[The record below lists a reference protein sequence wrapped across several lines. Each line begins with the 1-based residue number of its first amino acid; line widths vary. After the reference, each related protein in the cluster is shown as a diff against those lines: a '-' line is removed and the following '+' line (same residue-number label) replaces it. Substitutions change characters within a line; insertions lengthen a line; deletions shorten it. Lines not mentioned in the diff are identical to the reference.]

1 MINRFSSL
9 SRALLA
15 PATAAVMAICVFS
28 SVAVRADQLEK
39 VLERGSIEAAAYR
52 EFPPFSFRKDGKR
65 AGIDVDIAELVAK
78 KIGVNLSVRMIGV
91 DENMED
97 DLRNNIWKGHY
108 IGGGVADFMMHVPYD
123 LEFAKENDLVSFIA
137 PYYRETLALAVNPD
151 TASSLRSVEDIDQH
165 LIGVEVDTL
174 ADFYLLSPRH
184 GNKQANVVHFVNISE
199 AAVAFAN
206 GDIDAIFGPS
216 VEVQGILGETQA
228 TFDLR
233 SMPVSGLR
241 SNGWDVGV
249 ALRFNHK
256 ELIQAVTNA
265 MAELRDEG
273 AIEAIFERYGVD
285 YTDPLPA
292 SIATGYKLQ

>member
-1 MINRFSSL
+1 MTNRFSCF
-9 SRALLA
+9 AL
-15 PATAAVMAICVFS
+15 ATAAVLTI
-28 SVAVRADQLEK
+28 SVTSAAPVQAGQLEK

-52 EFPPFSFRKDGKR
+52 EFPPFSYRKDGKR
-65 AGIDVDIAELVAK
+65 AGIDLEIADLVAK
-78 KIGVNLSVRMIGV
+78 KVGVNLSVRLIGV

-123 LEFAKENDLVSFIA
+123 LDFAKANDLVSFVA
-137 PYYRETLALAVNPD
+137 PYYRESLALAVNTE

-184 GNKQANVVHFVNISE
+184 GNKQANVVHFNNISE
-199 AAVAFAN
+199 AAVAFAA
-206 GDIDAIFGPS
+206 GEIDAIFGPS
-216 VEVQGILGETQA
+216 VETQGILNESGA
-228 TFDLR
+228 DFDLR
-233 SMPVSGLR
+233 TIPVTGLR

-256 ELIQAVTNA
+256 ELIQAVTAA
-265 MAELRDEG
+265 MAELREEG
-273 AIEAIFERYGVD
+273 AIKEIFERHGVD
-285 YTDPLPA
+285 YQDPLPA

>member
-1 MINRFSSL
+1 MINRFNGYTIAIAVVVAIS
-9 SRALLA
+9 ALNITPVLA
-15 PATAAVMAICVFS
+15 G
-28 SVAVRADQLEK
+28 QLEK
-39 VLERGSIEAAAYR
+39 VLERGSVEAAAYR
-52 EFPPFSFRKDGKR
+52 EFPPFSYRKDGKR
-65 AGIDVDIAELVAK
+65 AGIDLEIADLVAE
-78 KIGVNLSVRMIGV
+78 KIGVNLSVRLIGV

-123 LEFAKENDLVSFIA
+123 LDFAKENDLVSFVA

-165 LIGVEVDTL
+165 RIGVEVDTL

-184 GNKQANVVHFVNISE
+184 GNKQENVVHFYSISE
-199 AAVAFAN
+199 ASAAFAS
-206 GDIDAIFGPS
+206 GEIDAIFGPS
-216 VEVQGILGETQA
+216 VEVQGILNESGAE
-228 TFDLR
+228 FDMR
-233 SMPVSGLR
+233 SIPVTGLR

-256 ELIQAVTNA
+256 ELIQAVTKA
-265 MAELRDEG
+265 MAELREEG
-273 AIEAIFERYGVD
+273 AIKEIFQRHGVNFN
-285 YTDPLPA
+285 DPLPA